1 MAWKN
6 PTQWGDMNNALNILS
21 MLLVFFCA
29 LTGGATR
36 FTKGD
41 IAFKFGLYLWE
52 VASSMSA
59 GMIVFLFLKATNT
72 PDEMVGAISGLSAYF
87 GTRLMSM
94 LYGVLVFKIK
104 QYFRH
109 SDAPANDKKEDDK

>member
-21 MLLVFFCA
+21 MLLIFLCA

-41 IAFKFGLYLWE
+41 MAFKFGLYLWE

-72 PDEMVGAISGLSAYF
+72 PDEMVGAVSGLSAYF

-104 QYFRH
+104 HYFKH
-109 SDAPANDKKEDDK
+109 SDDTGSKKEDDK